1 MRNFKEIQ
9 EILGTQPD
17 VKKIYL
23 IGCTGA
29 GKTSL
34 VQHIIGSKKHGFPVT
49 SHRRTTIAPTEYV
62 IQKNIPF
69 KATIILKNKNDV
81 VFEIQEL
88 IQGAILKAKQ
98 DESNI
103 EDVVFELEQSPD
115 DRFKLNQMVKSET
128 FIKIAND
135 IITNVLP
142 SISGKD
148 INDETLL
155 SDSFIKNEINTIVN
169 EILIEI
175 ENNFNKTCGNGHPL
189 FTDKTLTIEGIID
202 KDEFIIKTK
211 KLLSH
216 DFGSISILAEY
227 IRIEGDL
234 LADWLD
240 PSLEFLLID
249 GEGIG
254 HSLGEKRDTLSARHY
269 NYFNYCNNIVLI
281 DDANDPFASGGHG
294 AIEGIFLNGYQEK
307 FKLVFSK
314 TDKLEQSDQNAYF
327 RRNLNNL
334 RNALKKDEIEFTEE
348 NKDTYKLN
356 GLDDKNI
363 NEESRKAIQR
373 LLTNI
378 SNSKKKHLTP
388 LEYDFDL
395 LFSKYNS
402 EVLIS
407 IIENRIE
414 GEHWAVVKAL
424 SKRLKD
430 ADIEYK
436 HLKPISWILIF
447 LMYELNSFLKRD
459 ELTSEVFDSQNI
471 IKQNVSHLLIQ
482 YIYNSLVKDK
492 VHLWQQAYEKN
503 GFGSH
508 RERKNFI
515 FSQIVQVFLP
525 SKDKEDAF
533 KSFKKDIKGL
543 LLKSGA
549 LELKTAVKTEITH
562 VSIKKIFGYKNIEW
576 SLGKDVN
583 VLIGKNGCGKSTL
596 LKLIFACI
604 NNDEDTLE
612 SFGSPYVELT
622 ILKTF
627 DNGETQTSKISQS
640 KSPSKINVVMVNT
653 FDIKLDKQN
662 NDVVDLDSQ
671 LLKLI
676 GELEGFQRSL
686 LQSINKSVGDQ
697 IKQRDEAISKLT
709 TATPEDFTRLQEL
722 SIQINKVTEKINKP
736 LIEFKSIIDEYFS
749 GTKKSIIVDDEDFP
763 LVIEVENDNN
773 PHHIKVTDLSSGEK
787 QLLIIFLTIILQKN
801 KSFILLMD
809 EPETSL
815 HVEWQ
820 ATFIDL
826 IKKLNINVQII
837 IATHNPLIL
846 LNRDNDEIG
855 IIEANKDEVQ
865 KRTNGTKYLDIS
877 SILLEHFQLSSL
889 IGTQMQND
897 IKRFNI
903 LKIRE
908 TELDLQEKME
918 LNNLG
923 DLLEN
928 SLAGDIIYNKKYF
941 DFLTFLKNNKHIS
954 YEKYEASSDQEMA
967 EFLNEF
973 GDSFND

>member
-69 KATIILKNKNDV
+69 KTTIILKNKNDV
-81 VFEIQEL
+81 VFAIEEL

-98 DESNI
+98 DNSTI
-103 EDVVFELEQSPD
+103 EDVIYELEQSPD
-115 DRFKLNQMVKSET
+115 ERFKLNQMVKNET
-128 FIKIAND
+128 FSKVAND
-135 IITNVLP
+135 IFTTVLP
-142 SISGKD
+142 SISSKN

-155 SDSFIKNEINTIVN
+155 SDSLIKDTITRIVAQ
-169 EILIEI
+169 ILDEI
-175 ENNFNKTCGNGHPL
+175 ESNFNIACGNGHAL
-189 FTDKTLTIEGIID
+189 FANNTVTIEGIDD
-202 KDEFIIKTK
+202 KDEFIVKTK

-269 NYFNYCNNIVLI
+269 HYFNYCNNIVLI

-314 TDKLEQSDQNAYF
+314 TDKLEQTDQNAYF

-334 RNALKKDEIEFTEE
+334 RNALKKDEIEFNDE
-348 NKDTYKLN
+348 NKDTYKLSA
-356 GLDDKNI
+356 LDKSI
-363 NEESRKAIQR
+363 NEESKKSIQR

-378 SNSKKKHLTP
+378 NNSEEKNLTH

-395 LFSKYNS
+395 LLSKYNS
-402 EVLIS
+402 ETLVS
-407 IIENRIE
+407 TIIDRIE

-424 SKRLKD
+424 CRRLQSS
-430 ADIEYK
+430 DIEYK
-436 HLKPISWILIF
+436 HLKPISWILMF
-447 LMYELNSFLKRD
+447 LMHEVNSFLKRD
-459 ELTSEVFDSQNI
+459 ELTSEVFDSQNK
-471 IKQNVSHLLIQ
+471 IKQNVSHRLIQ
-482 YIYNSLVKDK
+482 YIYNNFIKEK
-492 VHLWQQAYEKN
+492 EHLWQLAYEKN
-503 GFGSH
+503 GVGSH
-508 RERKNFI
+508 RERKEFI
-515 FSQIVQVFLP
+515 FNQIVKVFLP
-525 SKDKEDAF
+525 NKNKEEAF
-533 KSFKKDIKGL
+533 KVFKKDIKDL
-543 LLKSGA
+543 LLNSGA
-549 LELKTAVKTEITH
+549 IELKTAVKTEITH

-576 SLGKDVN
+576 SLGDDVSI
-583 VLIGKNGCGKSTL
+583 LIGKNGCGKSTL
-596 LKLIFACI
+596 LKLIYACI

-627 DNGETQTSKISQS
+627 DNGETQTSQISQS
-640 KSPSKINVVMVNT
+640 RSPTKINAVMVNT
-653 FDIKLDKQN
+653 FDIKLDKN
-662 NDVVDLDSQ
+662 NNEVVDLDSQ
-671 LLKLI
+671 LTKLI
-676 GELEGFQRSL
+676 NQLSDFQRGL
-686 LQSINKSVGDQ
+686 LQAVNKKVGDK
-697 IKQRDEAISKLT
+697 IKQRDEAISNLT
-709 TATPEDFTRLQEL
+709 TATPDDFTRLQEI
-722 SIQINKVTEKINKP
+722 SIQINNATAETNKP
-736 LIEFKSIIDEYFS
+736 LIEFKSIIDGYFS
-749 GTKKSIIVDDEDFP
+749 GTKKSIILDHENYP
-763 LVIEVENDNN
+763 LIVEVNNENS
-773 PHHIKVTDLSSGEK
+773 PHHIEVTDLSSGEK
-787 QLLIIFLTIILQKN
+787 QLLIIFLTVILQKN

-820 ATFIDL
+820 STFIDH
-826 IKKLNINVQII
+826 IQKLNSNVQII

-846 LNRDNDEIG
+846 LNRENDEIG
-855 IIEANKDEVQ
+855 ILEINNEIVQ

-877 SILLEHFQLSSL
+877 SILLDHFQLSSL
-889 IGTQMQND
+889 VGVQMQND
-897 IKRFNI
+897 IKSF
-903 LKIRE
+903 
-908 TELDLQEKME
+908 TELKMKEAE
-918 LNNLG
+918 LNQQEREELTKLG

-941 DFLTFLKNNKHIS
+941 EFLTFLKNNKHIS
-954 YEKYEASSDQEMA
+954 YEQYEKASEQEMA
-967 EFLNEF
+967 DFLNEF

>member
-1 MRNFKEIQ
+1 MRSFKKIQ

-34 VQHIIGSKKHGFPVT
+34 VQHIIGSKKHDFPVT

-62 IQKNIPF
+62 IKKDIPF
-69 KATIILKNKNDV
+69 KTTIILKNKKDV
-81 VFEIQEL
+81 VFAIEEL

-98 DESNI
+98 DNSTT

-128 FIKIAND
+128 FLKISND

-142 SISGKD
+142 TISGKD

-155 SDSFIKNEINTIVN
+155 SDSFIKDEIKKIVTG
-169 EILIEI
+169 ILAEI
-175 ENNFNKTCGNGHPL
+175 EGNFNIACGNGYTL
-189 FTDKTLTIEGIID
+189 FTNETLTIDGIND
-202 KDEFIIKTK
+202 KDEFILKTK

-234 LADWLD
+234 LADWLE
-240 PSLEFLLID
+240 PNLEFLLID

-281 DDANDPFASGGHG
+281 DDANDPFAAGGHG

-314 TDKLEQSDQNAYF
+314 TDKLEQTDQNAYF

-334 RNALKKDEIEFTEE
+334 RNALKKDEIEFNEE

-356 GLDDKNI
+356 ALDDKSI

-373 LLTNI
+373 LLTDI
-378 SNSKKKHLTP
+378 SNSKKKHLIP

-395 LFSKYNS
+395 LLSKYNS
-402 EVLIS
+402 ETLVSTIF
-407 IIENRIE
+407 NRVE

-424 SKRLKD
+424 SKRLQS
-430 ADIEYK
+430 ADIEYR
-436 HLKPISWILIF
+436 HLKPISWILTF

-471 IKQNVSHLLIQ
+471 IKQNVSYLLIQ
-482 YIYNSLVKDK
+482 YIYTNFIKEK
-492 VHLWQQAYEKN
+492 EHLWQQAYEKS

-508 RERKNFI
+508 RERKDFI
-515 FSQIVQVFLP
+515 FNQIVRVFLP

-533 KSFKKDIKGL
+533 KLFKKDIKDL

-562 VSIKKIFGYKNIEW
+562 VSIKKIFGYKNVEW
-576 SLGKDVN
+576 SLGDDVS

-604 NNDEDTLE
+604 NNDEETLE

-653 FDIKLDKQN
+653 FDIKLDRQN

-671 LLKLI
+671 LLKLT
-676 GELEGFQRSL
+676 GELEGFQRGL
-686 LQSINKSVGDQ
+686 LQSINKTVGEQ

-709 TATPEDFTRLQEL
+709 TATPDDFIRLQEL
-722 SIQINKVTEKINKP
+722 SIKINDATANINKP

-749 GTKKSIIVDDEDFP
+749 GTNKSIIVDDEDFP
-763 LVIEVENDNN
+763 LVVEVENNS
-773 PHHIKVTDLSSGEK
+773 HHIKVTDLSSGEK
-787 QLLIIFLTIILQKN
+787 QLLIIFLTVILQKN

-820 ATFIDL
+820 ATFIDF
-826 IKKLNINVQII
+826 IKKLNPNVQII

-846 LNRDNDEIG
+846 LNRESDEIG
-855 IIEANKDEVQ
+855 IIEANNDEVQ

-877 SILLEHFQLSSL
+877 SILLDHFKFPSL
-889 IGTQMQND
+889 VGTQMQND
-897 IKRFNI
+897 IQRFSA
-903 LKIRE
+903 LKMRE
-908 TELDLQEKME
+908 SE
-918 LNNLG
+918 LNSQEQELLADLG
-923 DLLEN
+923 EILEN

-941 DFLTFLKNNKHIS
+941 EFLTFLKNNKHIS
-954 YEKYEASSDQEMA
+954 YEQYEASSDQEMTD
-967 EFLNEF
+967 FLSEF

>member
-9 EILGTQPD
+9 EILGIQPN

-62 IQKNIPF
+62 IQKNVPF
-69 KATIILKNKNDV
+69 KTTIILKNKNDV
-81 VFEIQEL
+81 VFAIEEL

-98 DESNI
+98 DNSTI
-103 EDVVFELEQSPD
+103 EDVVYELEQSPD
-115 DRFKLNQMVKSET
+115 ERFKLNQMVKNKT
-128 FIKIAND
+128 FSKVAND
-135 IITNVLP
+135 IISIVLP
-142 SISGKD
+142 SISSKNV
-148 INDETLL
+148 NDETLL
-155 SDSFIKNEINTIVN
+155 SDSLIKDAINRIVV
-169 EILIEI
+169 EILDEI
-175 ENNFNKTCGNGHPL
+175 KENFNIACGNGHDL
-189 FTDKTLTIEGIID
+189 FTSNTITIKGID
-202 KDEFIIKTK
+202 SKDEFILKTK

-240 PSLEFLLID
+240 PTLEFLLID

-269 NYFNYCNNIVLI
+269 HYFNYCNNIVLI

-314 TDKLEQSDQNAYF
+314 TDKLEQTDQNAYF

-334 RNALKKDEIEFTEE
+334 RNALKNDEIEFNEE

-356 GLDDKNI
+356 SLDKNI
-363 NEESRKAIQR
+363 NEESKKSIQR

-378 SNSKKKHLTP
+378 NDSEEKNSIP

-395 LFSKYNS
+395 LLSQYNS
-402 EVLIS
+402 DTLVS
-407 IIENRIE
+407 TIIDRIE

-424 SKRLKD
+424 SRRLQNF
-430 ADIEYK
+430 DIEYK
-436 HLKPISWILIF
+436 HLKPVSWILMF
-447 LMYELNSFLKRD
+447 LMHEVNSFLKRD
-459 ELTSEVFDSQNI
+459 ELTSEVFDSQNK
-471 IKQNVSHLLIQ
+471 IKQKVSQRLIQ
-482 YIYNSLVKDK
+482 YICNNFIAEKE
-492 VHLWQQAYEKN
+492 HLWQQAYEKN
-503 GFGSH
+503 GVGSH
-508 RERKNFI
+508 RERKDFI
-515 FSQIVQVFLP
+515 FNQIVKVFLP
-525 SKDKEDAF
+525 GKNKEEAF
-533 KSFKKDIKGL
+533 KLFKKDIKDL
-543 LLKSGA
+543 LLTSGA

-576 SLGKDVN
+576 SLGSDVN
-583 VLIGKNGCGKSTL
+583 VLIGKNGCGKSTIL
-596 LKLIFACI
+596 TLIYACM

-612 SFGSPYVELT
+612 SYGSPYVELT

-627 DNGETQTSKISQS
+627 DNGETQTSQISHS
-640 KSPSKINVVMVNT
+640 KSPTKINAVMVNT
-653 FDIKLDKQN
+653 FDIKLEKSN
-662 NDVVDLDSQ
+662 TEVIDLDSQ

-676 GELEGFQRSL
+676 AELGNFQRGL
-686 LQSINKSVGDQ
+686 LQAVNKKVGEQ

-709 TATPEDFTRLQEL
+709 TATPEDFARLQEI
-722 SIQINKVTEKINKP
+722 SIQINKATEEINKP
-736 LIEFKSIIDEYFS
+736 LIEFKSIIDEYYS
-749 GTKKSIIVDDEDFP
+749 GTGKSITVDHEDSAIIVEIKNKDTSQY
-763 LVIEVENDNN
+763 
-773 PHHIKVTDLSSGEK
+773 IKVTDLSSGEK
-787 QLLIIFLTIILQKN
+787 QLLIIFLTVILQKN

-820 ATFIDL
+820 ATFIDY
-826 IKKLNINVQII
+826 IKKLNSSVQII

-846 LNRDNDEIG
+846 LNRESNEIG
-855 IIEANKDEVQ
+855 IIETNNEIVQ
-865 KRTNGTKYLDIS
+865 KKSNSTKYLDIS

-889 IGTQMQND
+889 VGTQMQND
-897 IKRFNI
+897 IQSFNE
-903 LKIRE
+903 LKMRE
-908 TELDLQEKME
+908 PELNQQEKE
-918 LNNLG
+918 KLTKLG

-928 SLAGDIIYNKKYF
+928 SLAGDIIYNKKYYE
-941 DFLTFLKNNKHIS
+941 FLTFLKNNKHIN
-954 YEKYEASSDQEMA
+954 YEQYEEASEQDMA
-967 EFLNEF
+967 DFLSEF